1 MDRERPRTT
10 ETARTM
16 VLSLLGFLL
25 LAAGFLWEPLLTG
38 NVYLPSDLSFQFD
51 QLWTERGLR
60 RPPGRVAQNPIL
72 ADVSDY
78 YQPYR
83 AFALAEL
90 RNGHFPLWNPF
101 ILSGTAFFASAQA
114 AVLDPVNVVT
124 LPSGEL
130 ASWTWGAL
138 LRLALL
144 GWFTFGFARSIGRS
158 TVAAVAAGIVF
169 MLSGIVVVWIN
180 YPVVTTLVWMPALFW
195 ASTRMVATGSRRSQ
209 IATALSIGALLVGGH
224 PETQFLVGLVWGTY
238 TLTALSLLPAPRAAS
253 VRQRSTQM
261 AVAVALGAALSA
273 VQWVPFVDLLFRSHA
288 FSARAEPFAPFDAL
302 ETALRL
308 AVLVLPNLGG
318 SRHER
323 DYWLPAHVTN
333 YNEQTGY
340 VGLLAIALAAIGFR
354 ASRRAGGPDA
364 RVVMWL
370 GATAL
375 AAVALAI
382 RAPGFHLVKKLP
394 LLDVGHG
401 VRWLLMSSFCVALLA
416 ACGLDALRSSEPSRV
431 LGRVGTRLAALALAG
446 LAVLVG
452 VWAFVH
458 GLPRSR
464 ALTFEV
470 RGQATS
476 VPAGQIAA
484 LLDPTHLS
492 AYLPLW
498 FLLSGAVV
506 LVAMHRRVL
515 RPTTGVIALVA
526 LLYLDLWS
534 FGSRYNPVTPA
545 ADVFPPTP
553 TTEFLSAKLE
563 HERVLAAGD
572 LLRPNVGMVF
582 GFRDLRGYE
591 DLIAGEFAAL
601 YGESLARLQPAS
613 WMRGELSA
621 ADVRLFDIASVRFL
635 LTAEAPRTLADLPYR
650 LAFQSEGVRSYQST
664 NAIPRAH
671 AVLSARVVPDVGAAR
686 EALLDRRFDPQ
697 REVVL
702 VGAGVA
708 LEGPQAQVPP
718 VEWREDDAD
727 VVALEVMLPARGYVV
742 LSDLWSPEWRATLDG
757 EQVDVLRA
765 NGVFRA
771 VAVPAGRHEVRF
783 SYRPRLVY
791 VCAGLSVAAAAILTV
806 LALFAMRRD

>member
-1 MDRERPRTT
+1 MT
-10 ETARTM
+10 ESARTM
-16 VLSLLGFLL
+16 VISLIAFLL

-38 NVYLPSDLSFQFD
+38 NVYLPSDLSFEFD
-51 QLWTERGLR
+51 HLWTERGLG
-60 RPPGRVAQNPIL
+60 RPPDRVAQNPIL

-83 AFALAEL
+83 TFALAEL
-90 RNGHFPLWNPF
+90 RNGNFPLWNPF

-114 AVLDPVNVVT
+114 ALLDPVNIVT

-138 LRLALL
+138 LRFALL

-158 TVAAVAAGIVF
+158 SVAATAAGIVF

-195 ASTRMVATGSRRSQ
+195 ASTRLVETGSRRSL

-224 PETQFLVGLVWGTY
+224 PETQFLVGLAWGTY
-238 TLTALSLLPAPRAAS
+238 LLTALSLLPVPRAP
-253 VRQRSTQM
+253 VIRQRSTQL
-261 AVAVALGAALSA
+261 AVAIVLGAALSA

-308 AVLVLPNLGG
+308 AVLLLPNLGG
-318 SRHER
+318 MRHER
-323 DYWLPAHVTN
+323 DYWFPAHITN

-340 VGLLAIALAAIGFR
+340 VGLLAVALAVLGFR
-354 ASRRAGGPDA
+354 ASRRLGGA
-364 RVVMWL
+364 EACRAMWL
-370 GATAL
+370 GVTAVV
-375 AAVALAI
+375 AVAIAV

-401 VRWLLMSSFCVALLA
+401 VRWLIVSSFSVALLA
-416 ACGLDALRSSEPSRV
+416 ACGLDALRSGEQIRA
-431 LGRVGTRLAALALAG
+431 LGRTGRSLAALALAG
-446 LAVLVG
+446 LAILVG
-452 VWAFVH
+452 GWAFLH

-464 ALTFEV
+464 ALTFEL
-470 RGQATS
+470 RGQVTS
-476 VPAGQIAA
+476 VLAGQLAA
-484 LLDPTHLS
+484 LLHPTHLS
-492 AYLPLW
+492 VQMPLLI
-498 FLLSGAVV
+498 LLAGAAV
-506 LVAMHRRVL
+506 LVAMHRGAL
-515 RPTTGVIALVA
+515 RSATGVVALVA
-526 LLYLDLWS
+526 LLYLDLWT

-553 TTEFLSAKLE
+553 TTKFLSANLE

-591 DLIAGEFAAL
+591 DLIAGEFSGL
-601 YGESLARLQPAS
+601 YEESLARLQPVS
-613 WMRGELSA
+613 WIRDELRA
-621 ADVRLFDIASVRFL
+621 NDVRLFDLAAVRFL
-635 LTAEAPRTLADLPYR
+635 LTTEVPRTLPDLGYR
-650 LAFQSEGVRSYQST
+650 LAFHSEGVRTYERT
-664 NAIPRAH
+664 NAISRAH
-671 AVLSARVVPDVGAAR
+671 VVLSSRVVPDIGTAR
-686 EALLDRRFDPQ
+686 GVLLDPRFDPQ

-708 LEGPQAQVPP
+708 VEGPQAQVPP
-718 VEWREDDAD
+718 VVWRQDEADA
-727 VVALEVMLPARGYVV
+727 VALEVTLPARGYVV
-742 LSDLWSPEWRATLDG
+742 LADLWSPEWRATLDG
-757 EQVDVLRA
+757 EQVDLLRA

-771 VAVPAGRHEVRF
+771 VAVPAGTHEVRF

-791 VCAGLSVAAAAILTV
+791 VCAGLSVTAAAILTF